1 MELCCLHWDCGCIQ
15 GVIVALALHFSS
27 FYWLYVFMC
36 NIFYTHINPTFAATN
51 NKPLFY
57 FILFIICF
65 DKVNGV
71 KADA

>member
-1 MELCCLHWDCGCIQ
+1 
-15 GVIVALALHFSS
+15 
-27 FYWLYVFMC
+27 MC